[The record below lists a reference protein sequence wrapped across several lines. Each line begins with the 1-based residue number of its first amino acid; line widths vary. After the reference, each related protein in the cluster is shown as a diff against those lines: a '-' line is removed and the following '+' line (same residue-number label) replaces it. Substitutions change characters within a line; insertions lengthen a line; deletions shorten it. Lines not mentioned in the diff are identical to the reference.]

1 MHPDQQWRRR
11 AGLPGAAGAF
21 GRPPQTR
28 AGWPDRWPGCC
39 PAVDGREAA
48 FRNTSSQCLEMIAG
62 CFERMENE
70 GAATPPVQATYLRG
84 LKTLAAAAQYRN
96 CPELEEPLALPLR
109 ILEGR

>member
-1 MHPDQQWRRR
+1 VANNG
-11 AGLPGAAGAF
+11 AGGPVSPELLVRLGVRPKPAPGGQTAGQAVV
-21 GRPPQTR
+21 
-28 AGWPDRWPGCC
+28 

-84 LKTLAAAAQYRN
+84 LKTLSAAAQYRN
-96 CPELEEPLALPLR
+96 CPELEEPLALQLR